1 MCRCSKGSA
10 GHALALEFASRGL
23 RVFATARSLS
33 SLEGLQEH
41 GIETLTL
48 DVSKSESIAA
58 LKTEIATRTGGKLD
72 ILFNNA
78 GSCKHATVTTKPN
91 NEALTFT
98 QCTKHPLSSK
108 ILAEFD
114 KCLNPTSSASWR

>member
-1 MCRCSKGSA
+1 M
-10 GHALALEFASRGL
+10 
-23 RVFATARSLS
+23 FATARSLA

-58 LKTEIATRTGGKLD
+58 LKKEIATRNGGKLD

-78 GSCKHATVTTKPN
+78 GSCQYATVITRAS
-91 NEALTFT
+91 NERLTFT
-98 QCTKHPLSSK
+98 QYTTHPLLSK